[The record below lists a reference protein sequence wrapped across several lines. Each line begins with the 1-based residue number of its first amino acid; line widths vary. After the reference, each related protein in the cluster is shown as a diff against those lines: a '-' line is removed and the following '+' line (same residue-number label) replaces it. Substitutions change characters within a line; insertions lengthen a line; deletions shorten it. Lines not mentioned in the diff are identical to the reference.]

1 MGYAL
6 VKQLLILVYFV
17 YVGLN
22 GGKGVDYAAHFI
34 LTVDL
39 IYLFLPVFV
48 PYPPL
53 FFSSFSNGSV
63 MRAVIEREMKRLTV
77 STIMNRQTISAHCS
91 PVSCFAGKTH
101 TAIYSIAAAP
111 TSAE

>member
-1 MGYAL
+1 MGHAL

-22 GGKGVDYAAHFI
+22 GGKGVDYAANFI

-39 IYLFLPVFV
+39 IYLFLPV
-48 PYPPL
+48 
-53 FFSSFSNGSV
+53 
-63 MRAVIEREMKRLTV
+63 IEREMKRLTV
-77 STIMNRQTISAHCS
+77 STIINRQAISAHCS
-91 PVSCFAGKTH
+91 PVSCFAEKTH
-101 TAIYSIAAAP
+101 TAIYAMAAAP